1 MLFLDSIVERQLQ
14 EAQQQG
20 KFDNLPGAG
29 KPLLLDDDSQ
39 VPEDLRMSYR
49 ILKMS
54 GFLPEALQL
63 RQEAL
68 TLQTLLVNATNAEER
83 STYHAHLALIRLKI
97 SQAGLSTQFLEDDMY
112 GKDVKGKLLGKNEN

>member
-1 MLFLDSIVERQLQ
+1 MMFLDSLVERHIN

-29 KPLLLDDDSQ
+29 KPLVLDDDSQ
-39 VPEDLRMSYR
+39 VPENVRMSYR

-63 RQEAL
+63 RQEAI
-68 TLQTLLVNATNAEER
+68 TLQNLLHTATDADEC
-83 STYHAHLALIRLKI
+83 STYHAHLELIKLKI
-97 SQAGLSTQFLEDDMY
+97 SQTGLSTRFLDDIAY
-112 GKDVKGKLLGKNEN
+112 GEEVRGKLLGKDDF